1 MEVKGSQ
8 IVGTILEHRYRVES
22 LLARG
27 GMSAVYL
34 AMDTRLERY
43 VAIKVMDPR
52 FAGDS
57 SFLRRFELEARS
69 AARLHHPHVVAVH
82 DQGVD
87 VGQNGEFP
95 YLVMELVGGGTLR
108 DLLDE
113 QGALHVAVV
122 FSVLDPMLS
131 ALAAAHRAD
140 LVHRD
145 VKPENVLIGTDGA
158 IKVADFGLVRAIA
171 SANST
176 TGSTILGTLAYLSP
190 EQVATG
196 RADARS
202 DVYSAGIVAFE
213 MLTGRVPY
221 TGDTALSVAYQH
233 VNGDVPAPR
242 SLRADL
248 PPAVDELILRATR
261 RDAAARPAD
270 ANAFRRELH
279 AVRTA
284 LGLDQVGVPVPTR
297 ERTVPVTAAQL
308 ADSATVPRN
317 PPRQRAPGS
326 PRGTRAL
333 SRPELDVSGPV
344 EARRSPGGPPTG
356 PPPKQDY
363 YSPEQHRS
371 SLRRGRRKLT
381 VWLAVLVLL
390 GVIVGVG
397 AWWLGSGRYTTV
409 PDTVGMTQQRAVQA
423 LDDASLQP
431 KVSKQNNDRVTAGN
445 VIGTDPRGGA
455 DALRD
460 AQVTVV
466 VSTGKPI
473 VPDVGPGTAV
483 ADAKQAIADAGLRVT
498 DEASSVYDDH
508 VRKGTVVRLD
518 PAPGTQVR
526 SDAAITLVLS
536 KGPSPKPVPDV
547 NGMSRGDAFA
557 RLRATGLQP
566 YEADRVFS
574 PQVGNGHV
582 VSTEPAAG
590 TKVDISANPKVGV
603 VLSNAVTV
611 PSLRGKSVS
620 AATAALKSANLR
632 TDVRHFFTRA
642 NGRVINQ
649 SPSSGSQVAPGST
662 VVLFAFP

>member
-1 MEVKGSQ
+1 
-8 IVGTILEHRYRVES
+8 
-22 LLARG
+22 
-27 GMSAVYL
+27 MSSVYL

-57 SFLRRFELEARS
+57 SFLRRFEMEARS

-87 VGQNGEFP
+87 VGPNGEFP
-95 YLVMELVGGGTLR
+95 YLVMELLGGGTLR
-108 DLLDE
+108 DLLE
-113 QGALHVAVV
+113 EHCTLHLAVV
-122 FSVLDPMLS
+122 FSVLDPILS
-131 ALAAAHRAD
+131 ALAAAHRAN

-196 RADARS
+196 CADARS
-202 DVYSAGIVAFE
+202 DVYSTGIVAFE
-213 MLTGRVPY
+213 MLTGQVPY

-233 VNGDVPAPR
+233 VNGNVPAPS

-248 PPAVDELILRATR
+248 PAAVDDLILRATR
-261 RDAAARPAD
+261 RDASARPGD

-279 AVRTA
+279 AVRDA
-284 LGLDQVGVPVPTR
+284 LGLDQVGVPVPAR
-297 ERTVPVTAAQL
+297 ERTVPVSSAQL
-308 ADSATVPRN
+308 VDAATVPRN
-317 PPRQRAPGS
+317 DTPPSQAQPG

-333 SRPELDVSGPV
+333 TRSEFEEMSVAEP
-344 EARRSPGGPPTG
+344 RRLPAKPPGGPPPG
-356 PPPKQDY
+356 RDYY
-363 YSPEQHRS
+363 YSPKQYRA
-371 SLRRGRRKLT
+371 SLGRGRRKLAIW
-381 VWLAVLVLL
+381 VVVLALL
-390 GVIVGVG
+390 GTVIGVG

-409 PDTVGMTQQRAVQA
+409 PNTVGMTQPRALQA
-423 LDDASLQP
+423 LAGAGLRPQ
-431 KVSKQNNDRVTAGN
+431 VSKRNDDKVPAGD
-445 VIGTDPRGGA
+445 VISTDPRGGA
-455 DALRD
+455 DSLRD
-460 AQVTVV
+460 EQVTVV
-466 VSTGKPI
+466 ISTGRPV
-473 VPDVGPGTAV
+473 VPDVRPGTSV
-483 ADAKQAIADAGLRVT
+483 AEATRAITDSGLQVAGGT
-498 DEASSVYDDH
+498 SSVYDDN
-508 VRKGTVVRLD
+508 VAKGAVVRLD
-518 PAPGTQVR
+518 PAPGTQMR

-547 NGMSRGDAFA
+547 TGMPKDDAFS
-557 RLRATGLQP
+557 RLRAAGLSP

-574 PQVGNGHV
+574 ADVDNGHV
-582 VSTEPAAG
+582 TSTEPAAG
-590 TKVDISANPKVGV
+590 TRVDISTDPKVGV

-611 PSLRGKSVS
+611 PSVRGELASDAK
-620 AATAALKSANLR
+620 ATLKSMNLR
-632 TDVRHFFTRA
+632 SKIRHFFTRA

-649 SPSSGSQVAPGST
+649 SPSPGSKVEPGST